1 MIKKDISLGSIISL
15 LTILGTFFFTQGIT
29 TQKIESL
36 ENDTK
41 IAMTSVSNNENK
53 MNKIDVEIG
62 KMQTKMDEGFK
73 NLEFL
78 ILHEL

>member
-41 IAMTSVSNNENK
+41 IAMTRVSNNENK